1 MRWVRSSLGVLMT
14 TSTPLPP
21 SVVAVVVSRE
31 GSNHARAA
39 LASLAA
45 QDYDDL
51 SILFLTANG
60 DQSVAAMVAAAC
72 PGAYVRVV
80 EDRVGYAAVTNLALE
95 MVDGASYFL
104 CCHDDVE
111 LAPSAV
117 RMLVETALRE
127 NAGIVTPK
135 VVDAEHHRLLLHV
148 GQNADKTGAI
158 SERVTP
164 GELDAGQHDAV
175 RDVFVAPSGVT
186 LIRADL
192 FAALE
197 GYDVSISAM
206 GEDLELSWRAQVV
219 GSRVVLAPLA
229 VVAHRRIC
237 AGGFAE
243 ASTPEV
249 QQRLQRR
256 HEVRAMLVNSS
267 GWTLALWLPIAL
279 LLAVVEW
286 LVATAGR
293 DSARADAVRGAWGW
307 NFSQRS
313 SLRARRSVVA
323 AKRTI
328 HDRDLHDRMVPGSTR
343 AKVFMSRLFYQG
355 LTVARGGGVVVEDDN
370 SLTATIGEAFSE
382 NQEFDDLDDLGHGSD
397 RGGAR
402 RFLGTRSGRAVA
414 YGLAIVAYLLTAR
427 GLLTG
432 GLSYLGQFA
441 PWPSWTGAL
450 HDVLTVWHPTGIGST
465 VAAPSGFGA
474 MALAGVFTF
483 GHMGLAE
490 LLVVI
495 VALPIGAVGVG
506 RLVTPLVSERA
517 RLVAVLAYGILPLF
531 ASAVSIGRLDAV
543 VAVAAMPWLM
553 VGLGRL
559 GGVAHLERPSTTAA
573 LGSAGWISTPS
584 GRFVALSVLLAITAS
599 IAPALVVD
607 VVVVAMA
614 FVVGGLIFGRS
625 TSFAMLRTALL
636 ACVAAAVLCFPWVI
650 DLVAHPSSLLASLG
664 TSFSP
669 TSAPSMG
676 HLLTFAVGI
685 QGTSWWSWA
694 LLVGAGLPILVVR
707 GERLVLATQLTLV
720 AVGSWVLAAMSAWHL
735 LGTFA
740 PRPEVVLAPA
750 AVAVAALVGLALSGF
765 EVELSDF
772 AFSWRQ
778 VVTVTGLA
786 VAMCSVLTVVVELP
800 SGRFNLGTVGL
811 DQSLAGVEASF
822 SHGGGRVLWIGDP
835 RVLPVAGWSIEPGL
849 SYATTTSTVASA
861 WSILPAGAALSMH
874 APAAIDAVLHGT
886 TATAGALFAED
897 AITTIVVVGS
907 AAPSIANPT
916 VLSPDPAPS
925 ALVAGLRLQD
935 DLAEQS
941 DSGGLDVF
949 TVNGARPIVALASQ
963 PSRAALGALRDG
975 LGAPGPIE
983 GAITVSGAPASAIT
997 ASGVTA
1003 PRTVRSPSS
1012 VAFVGNGSVA
1022 HLAISVVP
1030 VVSIEALLEYALWI
1044 LVALALLGRLTPTVR
1059 SVGRFRRLGRG
1070 RVPAVEP
1077 EEAA

>member
-1 MRWVRSSLGVLMT
+1 MT
-14 TSTPLPP
+14 GSTPLPP

-31 GSNHARAA
+31 GGSHARAA

-51 SILFLTANG
+51 SVLFLTANP
-60 DQSVAAMVAAAC
+60 DQRVGAMVAEAC
-72 PGAYVRVV
+72 PSAYVRVV
-80 EDRVGYAAVTNLALE
+80 GDRVGYGSMTNLALE

-117 RMLVETALRE
+117 RLLVETALRE
-127 NAGIVTPK
+127 NAGLVTPK
-135 VVDAEHHRLLLHV
+135 VVDTENHRLLLHV

-175 RDVFVAPSGVT
+175 REVFVAPSGVT

-192 FAALE
+192 FATLE
-197 GYDVSISAM
+197 GYDPTISAM
-206 GEDLELSWRAQVV
+206 GEDVELSWRAQVA

-229 VVAHRRIC
+229 VVAHHRIC
-237 AGGFAE
+237 AGGFAD
-243 ASTPEV
+243 ATTPEE

-267 GWTLALWLPIAL
+267 GWTLVLWLPIAL

-286 LVATAGR
+286 VVATAGR

-307 NFSQRS
+307 NLRQRS
-313 SLRARRSVVA
+313 TLRTRRAVVA
-323 AKRTI
+323 AQRTI
-328 HDRDLHDRMVPGSTR
+328 ADRDLHDRMAPGSTR

-355 LTVARGGGVVVEDDN
+355 LTVARGGGVVIEDDN

-414 YGLAIVAYLLTAR
+414 YGLAIVLYFLTAR
-427 GLLTG
+427 GLLTA

-441 PWPSWTGAL
+441 PWPSWTGAI
-450 HDVLTVWHPTGIGST
+450 HDVFTVWHPTGIGST

-474 MALAGVFTF
+474 MALAGVVTF

-490 LLVVI
+490 LLVV
-495 VALPIGAVGVG
+495 VAALPIGAVGVG
-506 RLVTPLVSERA
+506 RLVTPLVSQRA
-517 RLVAVLAYGILPLF
+517 RLVAVLSYGILPLF
-531 ASAVSIGRLDAV
+531 ASAVSLGRLDAV

-559 GGVAHLERPSTTAA
+559 GGVAHLERPSTTAT
-573 LGSAGWISTPS
+573 LGSAGWISTSS

-599 IAPALVVD
+599 IAPALTVD
-607 VVVVAMA
+607 VVVVAIA
-614 FVVGGLIFGRS
+614 FVVGDLIFARS
-625 TSFAMLRTALL
+625 TSFAMLRIALL

-650 DLVAHPSSLLASLG
+650 DLVAHPTTLLSSLG
-664 TSFSP
+664 TSFAPS
-669 TSAPSMG
+669 SAPSMG
-676 HLLTFAVGI
+676 HLLTFAVGTR
-685 QGTSWWSWA
+685 GTSWWSWA

-720 AVGSWVLAAMSAWHL
+720 AVGSWALAAMSAWHL

-750 AVAVAALVGLALSGF
+750 AVAVAGLVGLALSGF

-778 VVTVTGLA
+778 VVTVVGLA
-786 VAMCSVLTVVVELP
+786 VATCSVLTVVTELP

-811 DQSLAGVEASF
+811 DQSLAGIDASF

-835 RVLPVAGWSIEPGL
+835 RVLPASGWSIEPGL

-861 WSILPAGAALSMH
+861 WSILPAGAALSMRT
-874 APAAIDAVLHGT
+874 PAAIDAVLHGT
-886 TATAGALFAED
+886 TATAGELFAED

-925 ALVAGLRLQD
+925 ALVAGLRLQG

-941 DSGGLDVF
+941 NSGGLDVF
-949 TVNGARPIVALASQ
+949 TVTNARPIVAWASQ
-963 PSRAALGALRDG
+963 PHRAALGAIRDG
-975 LGAPGPIE
+975 LAAPGSLD
-983 GAITVSGAPASAIT
+983 GAITVSGAPADAIT
-997 ASGVTA
+997 ARGATVG
-1003 PRTVRSPSS
+1003 RTVLTPGS
-1012 VAFVGNGSVA
+1012 VEFVGNGAAA
-1022 HLAISVVP
+1022 HLAISVLP
-1030 VVSIEALLEYALWI
+1030 VVTIEVLLEFTVWA
-1044 LVALALLGRLTPTVR
+1044 LVALALLGRLTPTVQ
-1059 SVGRFRRLGRG
+1059 LIG
-1070 RVPAVEP
+1070 RVRRRRRMGVATADAEVG
-1077 EEAA
+1077 A